1 MSDFP
6 TYEWYIDLSPSRQ
19 ATYIHYSH
27 GVITPENELV
37 WKKYLDRI
45 VENALSRKT
54 METPEFKAVEEE
66 VRQEAEQAER
76 FRIHQERQREIKM
89 AMKVPAIC
97 FIPKG
102 MNVDYEAE
110 YSTYLQQEVTFEPR
124 DRDEFNR
131 MIFLIERWCRKS
143 VPQILAK
150 NRPDAAYAIAITVCR
165 HLPKLLERKD
175 LNEYSI
181 NSAPRIRKMIRNAF
195 LALHDTTI
203 AWKNEAKRQYINDFI
218 TKQADTYASM
228 ARGMAK
234 YLLDLRIDK
243 PFIGEPT
250 GIIREKNDEELR
262 REREIEWKKQLAE
275 KQRLEDEQEANSIIP
290 LNPDY
295 ERTVFDSNYIDGEF
309 LDLKISLEVDHI
321 MALLSHRRDHAE
333 AALLTMQLIKSL
345 CRHYIMDEHYCY
357 FDDVYVP
364 DYTIGDLIKKLNEMY
379 KNNELSPDVISYL
392 HQAWQEILQTE
403 CKSSYGVPSCDLIM

>member
-1 MSDFP
+1 MPDFP

-19 ATYIHYSH
+19 TTYIHHSH

-45 VENALSRKT
+45 VENAISRKT
-54 METPEFKAVEEE
+54 METLEFKAVEEE
-66 VRQEAEQAER
+66 VRNEAEQAER

-110 YSTYLQQEVTFEPR
+110 YSTYLQQEVSFEPR
-124 DRDEFNR
+124 DKDEFNR
-131 MIFLIERWCRKS
+131 VIFLIERWCRKS

-165 HLPKLLERKD
+165 HLPKLLDRKD
-175 LNEYSI
+175 LNEYLI

-203 AWKNEAKRQYINDFI
+203 AWNNEAKRQYINDFI

-243 PFIGEPT
+243 PFIGEPI
-250 GIIREKNDEELR
+250 GVIREKNGEELR

-275 KQRLEDEQEANSIIP
+275 KDEQEAKSIIP
-290 LNPDY
+290 LNLDY
-295 ERTVFDSNYIDGEF
+295 ERDIFNVDFIGEDGDL
-309 LDLKISLEVDHI
+309 LDFKISPEVDRI
-321 MALLSHRRDHAE
+321 TAMLSHRDE
-333 AALLTMQLIKSL
+333 QSQAALLTMQLIKSL
-345 CRHYIMDEHYCY
+345 CRNFIIDEHYCY
-357 FDDVYVP
+357 FDDVYLP

-403 CKSSYGVPSCDLIM
+403 CKSSYGMPSYDLIM

>member
-1 MSDFP
+1 
-6 TYEWYIDLSPSRQ
+6 
-19 ATYIHYSH
+19 
-27 GVITPENELV
+27 VITPENELV
-37 WKKYLDRI
+37 WKKYLDRV
-45 VENALSRKT
+45 VENAISRKT

-66 VRQEAEQAER
+66 VRQETEQAER
-76 FRIHQERQREIKM
+76 FRIHQERQREIKL

-165 HLPKLLERKD
+165 YIPKLLERKD
-175 LNEYSI
+175 LNEYFI

-203 AWKNEAKRQYINDFI
+203 AWNNEAKRQYINDFI
-218 TKQADTYASM
+218 TEQVDTYTSM

-243 PFIGEPT
+243 PFIGEPI
-250 GIIREKNDEELR
+250 GVIREKNDEELR
-262 REREIEWKKQLAE
+262 REREIEWEKQLAE
-275 KQRLEDEQEANSIIP
+275 KTEHEAKSIIP
-290 LNPDY
+290 LNLDFERDIFNVDFIGEDGDLLDY
-295 ERTVFDSNYIDGEF
+295 KILPEVERITA
-309 LDLKISLEVDHI
+309 
-321 MALLSHRRDHAE
+321 MLSHRE
-333 AALLTMQLIKSL
+333 EQPKAALLTMQLIKSL
-345 CRHYIMDEHYCY
+345 CCHYIMDEHYCY
-357 FDDVYVP
+357 FDDVYLP
-364 DYTIGDLIKKLNEMY
+364 DYTIGDLIKKFNEMY
-379 KNNELSPDVISYL
+379 KNNELSSDVISYL

-403 CKSSYGVPSCDLIM
+403 CKSSYGVPSYDLIM

>member
-1 MSDFP
+1 
-6 TYEWYIDLSPSRQ
+6 
-19 ATYIHYSH
+19 
-27 GVITPENELV
+27 
-37 WKKYLDRI
+37 
-45 VENALSRKT
+45 
-54 METPEFKAVEEE
+54 
-66 VRQEAEQAER
+66 
-76 FRIHQERQREIKM
+76 
-89 AMKVPAIC
+89 
-97 FIPKG
+97 
-102 MNVDYEAE
+102 
-110 YSTYLQQEVTFEPR
+110 
-124 DRDEFNR
+124 
-131 MIFLIERWCRKS
+131 

-175 LNEYSI
+175 LNEYLI

-203 AWKNEAKRQYINDFI
+203 AWNNEEKRQYINNFI
-218 TKQADTYASM
+218 TEQVDTYASM

-262 REREIEWKKQLAE
+262 REHEIEWEKQLAE
-275 KQRLEDEQEANSIIP
+275 KQRLEAEQEAKSIIP
-290 LNPDY
+290 LNLDY
-295 ERTVFDSNYIDGEF
+295 ERDIFNVDFIGEDGDL
-309 LDLKISLEVDHI
+309 LDFKILPEVERI
-321 MALLSHRRDHAE
+321 TAMLSHRDEQSR

-403 CKSSYGVPSCDLIM
+403 CKSSYGVPSYDLIM

>member
-1 MSDFP
+1 
-6 TYEWYIDLSPSRQ
+6 
-19 ATYIHYSH
+19 
-27 GVITPENELV
+27 VITPENELV

-45 VENALSRKT
+45 VENALSHKT

-76 FRIHQERQREIKM
+76 FRIYQERQREIKM

-97 FIPKG
+97 FIPRG

-131 MIFLIERWCRKS
+131 MLFLIERWCRKS

-175 LNEYSI
+175 LNEYLI

-203 AWKNEAKRQYINDFI
+203 AWNNEAKRQYINDFI
-218 TKQADTYASM
+218 TEQSEIYASM

-262 REREIEWKKQLAE
+262 REREIEWKKQLTE
-275 KQRLEDEQEANSIIP
+275 KQHIEAEQGAKSIIP
-290 LNPDY
+290 LNLDY
-295 ERTVFDSNYIDGEF
+295 ERDIFNVDFIGEDGEL
-309 LDLKISLEVDHI
+309 LDFKISPEVEHI
-321 MALLSHRRDHAE
+321 TAMLSHRNE
-333 AALLTMQLIKSL
+333 QPKAALLTMQLIKSL

-357 FDDVYVP
+357 FDDVYLP

-379 KNNELSPDVISYL
+379 KSNELSPDVISYL
-392 HQAWQEILQTE
+392 HKAWQEILQTE
-403 CKSSYGVPSCDLIM
+403 CKSSYGVPSYDLIM